1 MVIKFNNLEYN
12 NLTITIDLM
21 SFFNSF
27 MARNINSQE
36 ILSYAFAKS
45 SFKRINSY
53 LECLAQSIVS
63 RLITHYI
70 VYILREKGC
79 LVTSDHPHEYIELKM
94 QL

>member
-1 MVIKFNNLEYN
+1 MVIKFSILEYN
-12 NLTITIDLM
+12 DLTIIINLVAF
-21 SFFNSF
+21 SNSF
-27 MARNINSQE
+27 MARNINSRE

-63 RLITHYI
+63 RLITHYL